1 MNNLAHIPQTQIDK
15 DVQALAHQIV
25 SLNQEIAKL
34 RIENA
39 ADAMYIKSANTAM
52 EVMRQSVAHE
62 EKMSAHWKYEHT
74 LASKGHLD
82 ALNVIASL
90 ENIFKDGVKQI
101 NSLYT
106 K

>member
-1 MNNLAHIPQTQIDK
+1 MNNLSHLTQTQMDK

-34 RIENA
+34 RIEDA
-39 ADAMYIKSANTAM
+39 ANVMYIKSANTAM
-52 EVMRQSVAHE
+52 EVMRQQLAHE
-62 EKMSAHWKYEHT
+62 EKMSAHWKYEHD
-74 LASKGHLD
+74 LASKGCLD

-90 ENIFKDGVKQI
+90 ENIFKDGIKQI
-101 NSLYT
+101 NTLYT